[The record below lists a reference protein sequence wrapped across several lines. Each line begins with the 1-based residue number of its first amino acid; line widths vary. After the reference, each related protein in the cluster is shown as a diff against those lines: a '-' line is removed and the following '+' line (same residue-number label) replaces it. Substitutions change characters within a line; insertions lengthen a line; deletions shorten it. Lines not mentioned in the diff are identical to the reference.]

1 MCPVSLWQNRFWCG
15 PQLCLSSGYV
25 GHYHIGIQWVQLVL
39 KDAMS
44 VQSEYDFLFTH
55 RCCQPL
61 RVGFCSLLT
70 VAETLRV
77 MVELTLLSV
86 FFCLK
91 DWSVDV
97 SVAYA
102 LTEVWCIACT
112 SVCICTP
119 RCSSRLY
126 HSSCSGHLWSSA
138 SLRHGV
144 CVRLQH
150 LLGWGWDSGHCGAS
164 YWSGYEKRLRSGL
177 LLWCWW
183 SQYWHWLLSS
193 HLNNFPG
200 LQPSLLSLDH
210 IFSQDLSS
218 SGPIT
223 NLWLVGGWNQNV
235 FFKWELWARC
245 GGH

>member
-1 MCPVSLWQNRFWCG
+1 MLPTSQGWVLLPTYCSRNTEGHGWADS
-15 PQLCLSSGYV
+15 LSSECV
-25 GHYHIGIQWVQLVL
+25 
-39 KDAMS
+39 
-44 VQSEYDFLFTH
+44 
-55 RCCQPL
+55 
-61 RVGFCSLLT
+61 
-70 VAETLRV
+70 
-77 MVELTLLSV
+77 
-86 FFCLK
+86 FCLK

-144 CVRLQH
+144 CKITAFARLGLGFRALWCK
-150 LLGWGWDSGHCGAS
+150 LLKWLQCC
-164 YWSGYEKRLRSGL
+164 LRSGL

-183 SQYWHWLLSS
+183 SQYRHWLLSS

-200 LQPSLLSLDH
+200 LQPSLC
-210 IFSQDLSS
+210 
-218 SGPIT
+218 P
-223 NLWLVGGWNQNV
+223 
-235 FFKWELWARC
+235 
-245 GGH
+245 